1 MNCCSPSGNCKER
14 ALKNAVRKASSPCQR
29 VFRSSLT
36 SNRKC
41 LGSTDTPSG
50 VELMVMTASCFC
62 NVVISN
68 EQRTK
73 FHQWKQFKP
82 GNHAEGIL
90 QEVKLDKLSR
100 NDILSTTGFQEKMR
114 A

>member
-1 MNCCSPSGNCKER
+1 
-14 ALKNAVRKASSPCQR
+14 
-29 VFRSSLT
+29 
-36 SNRKC
+36 
-41 LGSTDTPSG
+41 

-82 GNHAEGIL
+82 GNLAEGIL
-90 QEVKLDKLSR
+90 QAEKSDKLSR
-100 NDILSTTGFQEKMR
+100 NDILSTTTFAGKIQ